1 MFSDPAVL
9 SYTAV
14 KNKRRIGKLKKKE
27 RKLFTVYHT
36 KSTAKHELY
45 KCPLCQKNLF
55 IHTHHVSCHVIS
67 CLYLVSSCLCCQSLH
82 CYSTARQRSKSLW
95 LHPKVTGCNSLSHCS
110 RFAILL
116 KTFIVS
122 LEMLMR
128 YSNSCRLVQF
138 IQFGSCTVCSEA
150 LIWRKPVPGKRVTIP
165 AESTLARVYIRKTLT
180 PLTDH

>member
-1 MFSDPAVL
+1 MFNDPAVL

-14 KNKRRIGKLKKKE
+14 KNKRRIGKLKKKNE
-27 RKLFTVYHT
+27 SFSLFIILSLRLNMNFINV
-36 KSTAKHELY
+36 LW
-45 KCPLCQKNLF
+45 PLCQKNLF

-128 YSNSCRLVQF
+128 YSNSCSTVHTVWELHSMF
-138 IQFGSCTVCSEA
+138 WGSYMEKTC
-150 LIWRKPVPGKRVTIP
+150 PG
-165 AESTLARVYIRKTLT
+165 
-180 PLTDH
+180 